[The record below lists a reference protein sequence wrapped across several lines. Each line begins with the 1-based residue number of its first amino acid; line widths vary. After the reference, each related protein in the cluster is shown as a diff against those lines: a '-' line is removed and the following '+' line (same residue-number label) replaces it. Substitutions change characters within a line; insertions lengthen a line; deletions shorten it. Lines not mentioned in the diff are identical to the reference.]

1 MKASHPAQDSLV
13 QQLSWLTSALCPC
26 PSNLCLVCMRACP
39 FTQLCPALGDPKD
52 HSPARL
58 LCPWGFS
65 RQEPWMC
72 SHVLLQGVF
81 PTRGSNLSLL
91 CLLALAGGFFTTEPA
106 GKPLDMGAH
115 HFNSFS
121 LYLIDCK
128 AGARP
133 ELTELGGYNSKFWV
147 LAPMLRDFSD

>member
-1 MKASHPAQDSLV
+1 MLSRFSCVRLFSTPWTVAG
-13 QQLSWLTSALCPC
+13 QLPLST
-26 PSNLCLVCMRACP
+26 
-39 FTQLCPALGDPKD
+39 
-52 HSPARL
+52 
-58 LCPWGFS
+58 GFS
-65 RQEPWMC
+65 RQEYWGGLPC
-72 SHVLLQGVF
+72 PPPGHLPGPGIKPASPV
-81 PTRGSNLSLL
+81 P
-91 CLLALAGGFFTTEPA
+91 ALAGVFVTTEPP